1 MMNAESESSTSPR
14 RRFLARLALPAAAGL
29 AGFVPWR
36 AFAAVPERALALESR
51 ELGEK
56 VQTVYFTD
64 GRYMRPALTEIRRLF
79 RDKHD
84 ETQTDIDPDLLDALW
99 VIQRKLAPRCPL
111 EVVCGYRSPETNAML
126 RRTTRGVAS
135 NSFHMYGQAVDL
147 RINGC
152 PVSILHRF
160 ALNLEA
166 GGVGYYPRSNFVHI
180 DTGPVRHWN
189 QGRGWA

>member
-1 MMNAESESSTSPR
+1 MDTKSEPLASPR
-14 RRFLARLALPAAAGL
+14 RRFLAGLALPVAAGL
-29 AGFVPWR
+29 VGFAPWR
-36 AFAAVPERALALESR
+36 ALAAVPERALTLQSR
-51 ELGEK
+51 ELGES
-56 VQTVYFTD
+56 VQAVYFAD
-64 GRYMRPALTEIRRLF
+64 GRYVRPALTDIRRLF

-99 VIQRKLAPRCPL
+99 VIQRKLAPRVPL

-126 RRTTRGVAS
+126 RRMSRGVAS

-147 RINGC
+147 RIDKC
-152 PVSILHRF
+152 PVSVLHRF